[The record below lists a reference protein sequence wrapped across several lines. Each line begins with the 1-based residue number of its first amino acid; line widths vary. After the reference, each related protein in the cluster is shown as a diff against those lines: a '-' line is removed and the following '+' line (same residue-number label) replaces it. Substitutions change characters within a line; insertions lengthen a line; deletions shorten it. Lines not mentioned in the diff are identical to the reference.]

1 MIQSFLLH
9 SGTIVSEPM
18 FLAAMRVGARL
29 NLQPNGR
36 RRVEVRTPDGHPL
49 GWLPSEDAQMVTD
62 LIDNGA
68 VTMVRVQGL
77 IPAYGRSA
85 CSLPSRSNREV
96 APCSKGSPVSMKQPS
111 LRRGNSV
118 PVVPDVRSGDGC
130 QPHPAPAAGTCNR
143 KGPNE
148 H

>member
-77 IPAYGRSA
+77 IPAYGRSRVQLA
-85 CSLPSRSNREV
+85 IEIQPRAGSL
-96 APCSKGSPVSMKQPS
+96 
-111 LRRGNSV
+111 
-118 PVVPDVRSGDGC
+118 
-130 QPHPAPAAGTCNR
+130 
-143 KGPNE
+143 
-148 H
+148 